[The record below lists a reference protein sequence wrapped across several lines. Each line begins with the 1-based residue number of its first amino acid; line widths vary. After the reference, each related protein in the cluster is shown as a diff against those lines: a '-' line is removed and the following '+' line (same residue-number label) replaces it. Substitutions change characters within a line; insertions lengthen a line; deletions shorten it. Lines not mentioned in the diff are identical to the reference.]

1 MWETLSLHRWL
12 AFAGLWGLTNAVAY
26 AGELA
31 PSPLTNL
38 KRPRIFEVRGSQFTL
53 LKDLPNRQAPTFDA
67 QIGMASD
74 GNFVEFRGP
83 VLDDIFVDDDVAD
96 DMPESQSGR
105 ILMTQY
111 SEEFQDGQLEN
122 TSPSPPMV
130 STPLSSEAIPLD
142 GTPRDATAK
151 PKVDEHQFQNQ
162 YSSLAWIAG
171 ANDRLGMI
179 ELLFNPPSRVWYDPT
194 RPVTTTFVD
203 IEWGARWLTGPDVT
217 DLPPQLFN
225 IGINVGDRFQFN
237 DAISVDVMLSP
248 SWYTDFSNKGV
259 QAFRMPWHLVTYY
272 KIEKDWYWAT
282 GVTDL
287 ARDDIKYLPVLGA
300 VYAPKEGDVRL
311 DLVFPRPKISRKFAQ
326 IQNVENGLTSN
337 GNSYWLTLSGELG
350 GGSWAISRENRAYDV
365 TTYRDYRLVAG
376 LESHRTD
383 HQITRLEVG
392 WIFDRSVQY
401 RSNMGNYNPSD
412 TFMIRISSDY

>member
-1 MWETLSLHRWL
+1 MHRWL
-12 AFAGLWGLTNAVAY
+12 AFAGLWGLAGTVAY
-26 AGELA
+26 AGELTL
-31 PSPLTNL
+31 SPITNL
-38 KRPRIFEVRGSQFTL
+38 KRPRIFEVRGTQFTL
-53 LKDLPNRQAPTFDA
+53 LKDLPNRQASTFDT

-74 GNFVEFRGP
+74 GNLVEFRGP
-83 VLDDIFVDDDVAD
+83 VLDKIFTDEEEAD
-96 DMPESQSGR
+96 ETSDSQSGR

-111 SEEFQDGQLEN
+111 SEELQEGQLEN
-122 TSPSPPMV
+122 TFPSPSTVP
-130 STPLSSEAIPLD
+130 TPLSKEAIPLD
-142 GTPRDATAK
+142 GTPRDATVK
-151 PKVDEHQFQNQ
+151 PKADEHQFQNQ

-203 IEWGARWLTGPDVT
+203 IEWGARWLNGPDVT

-237 DAISVDVMLSP
+237 NDIMVDVMLSP

-259 QAFRMPWHLVTYY
+259 QSFRMPWHLVTYY
-272 KIEKDWYWAT
+272 TIEEDWYWVT

-287 ARDDIKYLPVLGA
+287 ARDDIKYLPVLGT

-326 IQNVENGLTSN
+326 SQKVENGLTFKGS
-337 GNSYWLTLSGELG
+337 SYWLTLSGELG

-365 TTYRDYRLVAG
+365 VTYRDYRLVAG
-376 LESHRTD
+376 LESRRTNG
-383 HQITRLEVG
+383 QITRLEGG
-392 WIFDRSVQY
+392 WILGRSVDY
-401 RSNMGNYNPSD
+401 RTNIGNYNPSD
-412 TFMIRISSDY
+412 TFMIRISTEY

>member
-1 MWETLSLHRWL
+1 MQRWL
-12 AFAGLWGLTNAVAY
+12 AFAWIWGLTGAVAY
-26 AGELA
+26 AGELP
-31 PSPLTNL
+31 PSPLMNL
-38 KRPRIFEVRGSQFTL
+38 KRPRVFEVRGSRFTL
-53 LKDLPNRQAPTFDA
+53 LKNSPSRQASTFDT

-74 GNFVEFRGP
+74 GNLVEFRGP
-83 VLDDIFVDDDVAD
+83 VLEDTFVDEDAAD
-96 DMPESQSGR
+96 ELPDNQSGR
-105 ILMTQY
+105 VLMMQY
-111 SEEFQDGQLEN
+111 SEEFQEGQLE
-122 TSPSPPMV
+122 TTFPPPPAV
-130 STPLSSEAIPLD
+130 PTPLSNEAIPLD
-142 GTPRDATAK
+142 GTPRDATVK

-179 ELLFNPPSRVWYDPT
+179 ELLFNPPSRVWFDPT

-203 IEWGARWLTGPDVT
+203 IEWGARWLSGPDIT

-237 DAISVDVMLSP
+237 DAISVDAMLSP

-259 QAFRMPWHLVTYY
+259 QAFRMPWHLVAYY
-272 KIEKDWYWAT
+272 KIQEDWYWAT

-287 ARDDIKYLPVLGA
+287 ARDDIKYLPVLGT
-300 VYAPKEGDVRL
+300 VYAPKDGDIRL
-311 DLVFPRPKISRKFAQ
+311 DLVFPRPKISRKIAQ
-326 IQNVENGLTSN
+326 IQKVENGMTFQ

-376 LESHRTD
+376 LESHRTNG
-383 HQITRLEVG
+383 QITRLEAG
-392 WIFDRSVQY
+392 WIFNRSVAY
-401 RSNMGNYNPSD
+401 RSNIGNYNPAD

>member
-1 MWETLSLHRWL
+1 M
-12 AFAGLWGLTNAVAY
+12 
-26 AGELA
+26 
-31 PSPLTNL
+31 NL
-38 KRPRIFEVRGSQFTL
+38 KRPRIFEVRGSRFTL
-53 LKDLPNRQAPTFDA
+53 LKDSPSRQAPTFDA

-74 GNFVEFRGP
+74 GNLVEFRGL
-83 VLDDIFVDDDVAD
+83 VLDDTFVDEDEAD
-96 DMPESQSGR
+96 ELPDNQSGR
-105 ILMTQY
+105 VLMTQF
-111 SEEFQDGQLEN
+111 SEEFQERQLE
-122 TSPSPPMV
+122 TTFPPPSTLP
-130 STPLSSEAIPLD
+130 TPLSSEAIPLD
-142 GTPRDATAK
+142 GTPRDATTK
-151 PKVDEHQFQNQ
+151 SKVDEHKFQNQ
-162 YSSLAWIAG
+162 YSSLAYIAG

-272 KIEKDWYWAT
+272 KIEEDWFWAT

-287 ARDDIKYLPVLGA
+287 ARDDIKYLPVLGT
-300 VYAPKEGDVRL
+300 VYAPKTGDIRL
-311 DLVFPRPKISRKFAQ
+311 DLVFPRPKIAWKFAD
-326 IQNVENGLTSN
+326 VEVVEKSRTFK

-365 TTYRDYRLVAG
+365 VTYRDLNHIVPTARLRDSKGVGFLA
-376 LESHRTD
+376 D
-383 HQITRLEVG
+383 PWITAPTSETTTLP
-392 WIFDRSVQY
+392 IRS
-401 RSNMGNYNPSD
+401 
-412 TFMIRISSDY
+412 